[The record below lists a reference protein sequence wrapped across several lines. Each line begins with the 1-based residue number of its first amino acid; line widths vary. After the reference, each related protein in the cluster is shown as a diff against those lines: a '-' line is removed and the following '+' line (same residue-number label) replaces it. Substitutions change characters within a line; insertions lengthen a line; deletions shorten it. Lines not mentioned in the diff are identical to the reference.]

1 MIEAPHGAVI
11 AVVGPTATGKSDLA
25 LDLAEREPSEIVN
38 ADAMQLY
45 RGMDIGTAKLPRA
58 ERRGIPHH
66 QLDVL
71 DVTEEASVAAY
82 QRSARAD
89 IERIHA
95 AGKRAILV
103 GGSGLYVRA
112 VLEHFEF
119 PATDPEVRARL
130 QQRADRIG
138 PGLLHDEL
146 AQRDPEAAAR
156 IDRANT
162 RRIVRALEV
171 IELTGAPF
179 TASLP
184 DPTYVYPTVAIG
196 IDVDAAALDARID
209 ARAKDMFARGLV
221 EETEALLGRGLA
233 EGKTAS
239 RAVGYEQ
246 AIEVLAGRRTRAEA
260 VEDVALATRQL
271 ARRQRKWFKRDDRIT
286 WIEHYE
292 TV

>member
-1 MIEAPHGAVI
+1 MIEAPRGAVI

-45 RGMDIGTAKLPRA
+45 RGMDIGTAKVPPDA
-58 ERRGIPHH
+58 RRGIPHH

-82 QRSARAD
+82 QRAARAD
-89 IERIHA
+89 IEQIRA

-130 QQRADRIG
+130 MERAEQIG

-146 AQRDPEAAAR
+146 ARRDPEAAAQ

-184 DPTYVYPTVAIG
+184 DPTYVYPTVAVG
-196 IDVDAAALDARID
+196 IDVDGAALDARIN
-209 ARAKDMFARGLV
+209 ARAREMFTRGLV

-239 RAVGYEQ
+239 RAVGYQQ
-246 AIEVLAGRRTRAEA
+246 AIDVIAGRCTRAEA
-260 VEDVALATRQL
+260 IEQVALATRQL
-271 ARRQRKWFKRDDRIT
+271 ARRQRKWFKRDNRIT
-286 WIEHYE
+286 WIG
-292 TV
+292 

>member
-130 QQRADRIG
+130 QQQADRIG

>member
-1 MIEAPHGAVI
+1 M
-11 AVVGPTATGKSDLA
+11 
-25 LDLAEREPSEIVN
+25 
-38 ADAMQLY
+38 
-45 RGMDIGTAKLPRA
+45 
-58 ERRGIPHH
+58 
-66 QLDVL
+66 
-71 DVTEEASVAAY
+71 
-82 QRSARAD
+82 
-89 IERIHA
+89 
-95 AGKRAILV
+95 
-103 GGSGLYVRA
+103 
-112 VLEHFEF
+112 
-119 PATDPEVRARL
+119 
-130 QQRADRIG
+130 
-138 PGLLHDEL
+138 
-146 AQRDPEAAAR
+146 
-156 IDRANT
+156 
-162 RRIVRALEV
+162 
-171 IELTGAPF
+171 
-179 TASLP
+179 
-184 DPTYVYPTVAIG
+184 YPTVAIG

>member
-45 RGMDIGTAKLPRA
+45 RGMDIGTAKVPREA
-58 ERRGIPHH
+58 RRGIPHH

-89 IERIHA
+89 IERIRA

-119 PATDPEVRARL
+119 PATDPQVRARL
-130 QQRADRIG
+130 QQRAEQIG

-196 IDVDAAALDARID
+196 IDVDGETLDARIN
-209 ARAKDMFARGLV
+209 ARAKEMFARGLV

-239 RAVGYEQ
+239 RAMGYAQ
-246 AIEVLAGRRTRAEA
+246 ALAVLAGRRTRAEA
-260 VEDVALATRQL
+260 TEDVALATRQL